1 MNTDKKNR
9 ICPVEHAGV
18 LDFNFRKLL
27 QNPQKI
33 LRPYISEGMTVLDLG
48 CGPGFFTMEMA
59 RLVGETGKV
68 IAADLQQGMLE
79 KVKKKIQNTV
89 FANVIEFHQCLP
101 DRVALSQK
109 FDFILVFY
117 MLHEVPDQLKFLREL
132 KALLK
137 PQGRILLVEPS
148 FHVSQH
154 EFLESIALMSQAGFA
169 VAAQPKIFFSRSV
182 ALKNSGAGE

>member
-1 MNTDKKNR
+1 MSTDKKNR

-18 LDFNFRKLL
+18 LDFIFRRFL
-27 QNPQKI
+27 QNPKKI
-33 LRPYISEGMTVLDLG
+33 LQPYIKEGMTVLDLG

-68 IAADLQQGMLE
+68 VAADLQLGMLE
-79 KVKKKIQNTV
+79 KVQKKIQNTV
-89 FANVIEFHQCLP
+89 FADIIELHQCLP
-101 DRVALSQK
+101 ELVGLAQK

-117 MLHEVPDQLKFLREL
+117 MLHEVPDQLKFLQEI

-148 FHVSQH
+148 FHVSRH
-154 EFLESIALMSQAGFA
+154 EFLESIALMNQAGFT
-169 VAAQPKIFFSRSV
+169 VAAQPRIFFSRTV